1 MQLKQNNGFTLI
13 ELLVVIS
20 LISITLVF
28 AMPRFHHNT
37 ILSDSTKTVSR
48 WIILKV
54 QSLKQRAAHDQKLYA
69 LHVDIDANRLWITNE
84 SMSEEEIEN
93 ALLKAFELPDDINV
107 LDVEYPEKE
116 KASSGQADI
125 FFYKKG
131 YSDRALVHISNE
143 DNERFSFLI
152 ETFLSKVKLLEDYVS
167 FEE

>member
-13 ELLVVIS
+13 ELIVVIS
-20 LISITLVF
+20 LVSIMLVF
-28 AMPRFHHNT
+28 AVPRFHDT
-37 ILSDSTKTVSR
+37 VLSDNTKTVSR

-54 QSLKQRAAHDQKLYA
+54 QSLKQRAVHDQKLYA
-69 LHVDIDANRLWITNE
+69 LHIDIDTDRLWITNE
-84 SMSEEEIEN
+84 SMSEEEVEK
-93 ALLKAFELPDDINV
+93 ALLKAFELPDDISL

-116 KASSGQADI
+116 KVSSGQADI

-152 ETFLSKVKLLEDYVS
+152 ETFLSRVKLFEKYVS

>member
-1 MQLKQNNGFTLI
+1 
-13 ELLVVIS
+13 
-20 LISITLVF
+20 
-28 AMPRFHHNT
+28 
-37 ILSDSTKTVSR
+37 
-48 WIILKV
+48 V

>member
-13 ELLVVIS
+13 ELIVVIS
-20 LISITLVF
+20 LISIMLVF
-28 AMPRFHHNT
+28 AVPRFHDT
-37 ILSDSTKTVSR
+37 VLSDNTKTVSR

-54 QSLKQRAAHDQKLYA
+54 QSLKQRAVHDQKLYA
-69 LHVDIDANRLWITNE
+69 LHIDIDTDRLWITNE
-84 SMSEEEIEN
+84 SMSEEEVEK
-93 ALLKAFELPDDINV
+93 ALLKAFELPDDISL

-116 KASSGQADI
+116 KVSSGQADI

-152 ETFLSKVKLLEDYVS
+152 ETFLSRVKLFEKYVS